1 MFRQALAAFTA
12 LMLSA
17 ASASAAPVDAIR
29 SGSME
34 QMIPE
39 IIAIYEDA
47 GLSWDPGID
56 WNVGPFTTTYW
67 FYDPHEYEIAVG
79 AVPSD
84 REVAQY
90 WETWS
95 DVLTDGNFVPASFFS
110 SADEAREMAGYNQF
124 VLATH
129 ESAHAIT
136 FRYDYGHLQRH
147 DYAVN
152 CREYYADRLTVA
164 ILDEQARLDTDMA
177 RWRGRYLELVSAM
190 GDTIPEQY
198 RYHIPDMAALD
209 ADCALIDVAQP
220 TPETMQPYASAYFE
234 RYRVLL
240 EADLPPM
247 RSVFQ
252 SHLLDRWNEDR
263 GRKPFSPLREGL
275 ELATL
280 DEMEAVELG
289 TVYGG
294 SVDSSADDR
303 TRAAAFDASGQLWFA
318 SLSYDSASRMTGLY
332 FGTDAAPAAPILPPA
347 EWHQPSIR
355 LEISSL
361 AVLSADR
368 FVISLHHWDRGGDGG
383 AERYFVTFVLVGRVD
398 GAWTLTSIAEVEGMK
413 QAAVLRSPSG
423 RVFMMATPDHPGAQ
437 PSENWSGFEI
447 SLEAADV
454 VAQLPIETGF
464 YFPLAIDEDGNVY
477 EELANELWQSAPGG
491 KDVVLIGNGLSGPR
505 DGVGAKAEFSDL
517 LVLQFMQDGRALF
530 IDRDARWTSWLL
542 RELRPV
548 R

>member
-1 MFRQALAAFTA
+1 MVRQTLVTLLAL
-12 LMLSA
+12 LLS
-17 ASASAAPVDAIR
+17 SAPAIAAPVDAIR

-34 QMIPE
+34 RMIPE
-39 IIAIYEDA
+39 IVAIYEDA

-67 FYDPHEYEIAVG
+67 FYDPHEYEITTG
-79 AVPSD
+79 AVPAD
-84 REVAQY
+84 GEVATY
-90 WETWS
+90 WQTWS
-95 DVLTDGNFVPASFFS
+95 DVLTDGTFVPGSFFS
-110 SADEAREMAGYNQF
+110 SDEEAGELARYNQF

-164 ILDEQARLDTDMA
+164 ILNEQARLDPDMA
-177 RWRGRYLELVSAM
+177 RWRGRYLELVTAM
-190 GDTIPEQY
+190 AETIPGQY

-209 ADCALIDVAQP
+209 TDCALIDVAQP

-252 SHLLDRWNEDR
+252 SHLIERWNEDR
-263 GRKPFSPLREGL
+263 GRKPFSPLRDGL

-280 DEMEAVELG
+280 AELDEVELG
-289 TVYGG
+289 TVYG
-294 SVDSSADDR
+294 SNVDSSADDR

-318 SLSYDSASRMTGLY
+318 SLSYDSDSRMAGLY
-332 FGTDAAPAAPILPPA
+332 FGTAPEPAAPILPPA
-347 EWHQPSIR
+347 EWHHQSVR

-368 FVISLHHWDRGGDGG
+368 FLLSLQHWDRAGEGGV
-383 AERYFVTFVLVGRVD
+383 ERYFVTFILVEQVD
-398 GAWTLTSIAEVEGMK
+398 GAWTLTNIAEVEGMK
-413 QAAVLRSPSG
+413 QGAVLRSPSS
-423 RVFMMATPDHPGAQ
+423 RLFMMATPDHTGSP
-437 PSENWSGFEI
+437 PSENWSCFEI
-447 SLEAADV
+447 SLEAGDV
-454 VAQLPIETGF
+454 VAQLPISTSF
-464 YFPLAIDEDGNVY
+464 HFPLAIDEDGRIY
-477 EELANELWQSAPGG
+477 EELSNVLWQSEPGG
-491 KDVVLIGNGLSGPR
+491 KDVVLIGNGHSGPR

-530 IDRDARWTSWLL
+530 IDRDARWEAWLL

-548 R
+548 E